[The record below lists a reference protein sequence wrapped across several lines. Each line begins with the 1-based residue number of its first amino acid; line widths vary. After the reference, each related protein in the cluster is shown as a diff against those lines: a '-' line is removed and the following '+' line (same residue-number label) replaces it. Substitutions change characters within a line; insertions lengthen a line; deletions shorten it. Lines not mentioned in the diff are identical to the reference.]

1 MRDTPQRR
9 RFISPAVLLAVLLC
23 FFLPFFSASCSSG
36 VAQMKVTV
44 SGMDQVFGGEPE
56 YSGFRPPPAGE
67 NATSA
72 DEQKSQISPPALI
85 GFAALVVGVGLGL
98 GLPRPR
104 ARWISGAAASGTA
117 LVAVVI
123 NQVMIHQRAKEVFDQ
138 AASTFRDQLG
148 NNPIFGQSI
157 PAPALEFGDEPGF
170 WIVTVLLG
178 LAVAYNVYEVVA
190 PQRGPNRL
198 PMLTADGTGA
208 RQPPPLPLGRRQGVQ
223 QPARA
228 SVSQVSIPLPPVPR
242 PPPLPQVPAG
252 WYRDPHGQPCNRWWD
267 GFQWT
272 HNTSPLAQG

>member
-1 MRDTPQRR
+1 MLDTSQRR

-23 FFLPFFSASCSSG
+23 FFLPFFSVSCSSG
-36 VAQMKVTV
+36 VAEMKATV
-44 SGMDQVFGGEPE
+44 SGMDQVFGGEPA
-56 YSGFRPPPAGE
+56 YSGFRPPPASE
-67 NATSA
+67 SATAA
-72 DEQKSQISPPALI
+72 DEQKSQISPWALI
-85 GFAALVVGVGLGL
+85 GFAAIVVGVGLGL

-104 ARWISGAAASGTA
+104 ARWISGAVASGIA
-117 LVAVVI
+117 LVAVVV
-123 NQVMIHQRAKEVFDQ
+123 NQVMIHRRAKEALNQ

-157 PAPALEFGDEPGF
+157 PVPALELGDEPGF

-178 LAVAYNVYEVVA
+178 LAVVYNVYEVVVL
-190 PQRGPNRL
+190 QRGPNRL
-198 PMLTADGTGA
+198 PRLAADGAGA
-208 RQPPPLPLGRRQGVQ
+208 PQPPPLPVGRRQGVQ

-228 SVSQVSIPLPPVPR
+228 SASQVSVPPPPVPLT
-242 PPPLPQVPAG
+242 PPLPQVPAG